1 MSLSLNDSVS
11 VLQINKQNYALIL
24 PNRIVFAVDA
34 SEDEIAAL
42 VQEERS
48 NLEGENL
55 TEDHSLLSSN
65 HGASLTLLPTLDCNL
80 RCVYCYA
87 RGGDDKIYMSKEVAK
102 AAIDAVS
109 ATSSEGRLTLH
120 FAGGG
125 EPFANFEV
133 MDFATRY
140 AQRCFDEVA
149 VAVVT
154 NGTFNDE
161 QLEWILDNRVSVRI
175 SCDGAA
181 HEYQRPFADGRS
193 SKNTVERNI
202 RNLVRS
208 GREFMV
214 QCIVTSQSV
223 GSMVESAAYFGNLGV
238 KTLKVEPAHMSETCR
253 GGKELTPLPKNFAD
267 SFVTMLKYI
276 VDNALP
282 LKIDT
287 SYLSRPTTGYYC
299 GVCGENLIVTPEGNV
314 TACVEIIKHSEP
326 FSDVMLYGR
335 LLIDQAQFV
344 FSDVARAKLRMLHFS
359 NYRACCKCP
368 LRLVCKGGCPM
379 QNIWENGFSLERS
392 KYTCQVTKLIVP
404 EIFSLMIEDARYND
418 VVLDDF
424 QIQCA
429 EGRHP
434 QNARGGKQLMSDE
447 RR

>member
-1 MSLSLNDSVS
+1 MSLSPNDPAS

-24 PNRIVFAVDA
+24 PNRIVFAVDT

-42 VQEERS
+42 VQEERR
-48 NLEGENL
+48 NLEGENV
-55 TEDHSLLSSN
+55 TEEHSHLGPN

-87 RGGDDKIYMSKEVAK
+87 RGGDDKVYMSKEVAK

-109 ATSSEGRLTLH
+109 AMSSEGSLTLH

-133 MDFATRY
+133 MDFATKY

-149 VAVVT
+149 VAIVT

-161 QLEWILDNRVSVRI
+161 QLEWILENRVSVRI

-208 GREFMV
+208 NKEFMV
-214 QCIVTSQSV
+214 QCIVTSASV
-223 GSMVESAAYFGNLGV
+223 RSMVESVDYFASLGV
-238 KTLKVEPAHMSETCR
+238 KTLKIEPAHMSETCR
-253 GGKELTPLPKNFAD
+253 GNKDMTPSPQEFAHNFIE
-267 SFVTMLKYI
+267 TLNHI
-276 VDNALP
+276 VANGLP

-299 GVCGENLIVTPEGNV
+299 GVYGENLTVTPNGDV
-314 TACVEIIKHSEP
+314 TACVEITRRSEP

-344 FSDVARAKLRMLHFS
+344 FSDAARAKLRMLHFS

-392 KYTCQVTKLIVP
+392 RYTCQVVKLIVP
-404 EIFSLMIEDARYND
+404 EIFSLMIEDARYSD

-424 QIQCA
+424 QMQVC
-429 EGRHP
+429 
-434 QNARGGKQLMSDE
+434 
-447 RR
+447 